1 MALAEA
7 MGAQT
12 TLAADYDATL
22 AAVTTGDPITLVLLP
37 TETASGPCYHELAAA
52 IRTACIG
59 VGRTVPRIV
68 RVEIDELDGA
78 AAASGGS
85 APDLA
90 GVEEPPAAPVLDER
104 TLSTLAEDIGD
115 RGFVLDTIE
124 VFLAELP
131 ERVAG
136 IARGITAGL
145 PGDVKAVSHSLKSSA
160 AMLGALRLS
169 QLCADLEHQA
179 AAGINPADPD
189 ATVGLL
195 RTEATEAEA
204 ALRAYLAS

>member
-1 MALAEA
+1 M
-7 MGAQT
+7 
-12 TLAADYDATL
+12 
-22 AAVTTGDPITLVLLP
+22 
-37 TETASGPCYHELAAA
+37 
-52 IRTACIG
+52 
-59 VGRTVPRIV
+59 
-68 RVEIDELDGA
+68 
-78 AAASGGS
+78 
-85 APDLA
+85 
-90 GVEEPPAAPVLDER
+90 LDER

-179 AAGINPADPD
+179 AAGSTPPI
-189 ATVGLL
+189 
-195 RTEATEAEA
+195 RTRRSAYY
-204 ALRAYLAS
+204 ALRPPRQRQLFGPTLAS